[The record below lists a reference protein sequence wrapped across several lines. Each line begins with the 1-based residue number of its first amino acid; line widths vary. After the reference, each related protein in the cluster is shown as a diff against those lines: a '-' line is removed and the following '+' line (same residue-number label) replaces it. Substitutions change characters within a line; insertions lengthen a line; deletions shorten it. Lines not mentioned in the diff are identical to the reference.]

1 MSSGMSPEL
10 DMESGTG
17 RDMSPELSMES
28 RMWHDRGPSHPRL
41 ESEFVFRRV

>member
-17 RDMSPELSMES
+17 RDIHVYDGCWKYGSDASKRYPYNGSYYMQ
-28 RMWHDRGPSHPRL
+28 
-41 ESEFVFRRV
+41 